1 MEAAASTTPSLPPTQ
16 WPERPLPVVLVVDDT
31 PDNLALMAELLKER
45 YSVKVAA
52 NGERALKIA
61 QTQPQPDLVLLD
73 IMMPGMDGYEV
84 CRQLKAQESTKD
96 IPVIFLTARTDTEDE
111 RQGLALGAVDYI
123 TKPVSPP
130 ILLARVQT
138 HLALKA
144 TADFLRDKSAY
155 LEREVALR
163 TLEVQAI
170 QDVTIMAM
178 TSLAETRDDE
188 TGNHIRRTQL
198 YVKAL
203 AERLRLQPRFEAQL
217 NERMIELIYK
227 SAPLHDIGKIGIS
240 DAILLKPGKLT
251 PEEFVAMQR
260 HPGLGRKAIEGA
272 ERRLGMRV
280 PFLRIA
286 KDMAYSHHEH
296 WDGSGYPEGLVGEEI
311 PLPGRLMALADV
323 YDALV
328 HPRIYRP
335 QPFTHEQACTM
346 LIRGRGTQFDPK
358 VIDAF
363 IDIADDFQRIARNYP
378 DGDCSP
384 VAQIGQPKP
393 ARPNP
398 KARCWLAD
406 ADEDGRA

>member
-1 MEAAASTTPSLPPTQ
+1 MEAAPVTSLPPQ
-16 WPERPLPVVLVVDDT
+16 RPERALPVVLVVDDT

-45 YSVKVAA
+45 YSIKVAT

-61 QTQPQPDLVLLD
+61 QTQPAPDLVLLD
-73 IMMPGMDGYEV
+73 IMMPGMDGYEL
-84 CRQLKAQESTKD
+84 CRQLKSHEATRD

-111 RQGLALGAVDYI
+111 RKGFALGAVDYI

-178 TSLAETRDDE
+178 ASLAETRDDE

-203 AERLRLQPRFEAQL
+203 AERLRTQPPFDALL
-217 NERMIELIYK
+217 NDRMVELLYK
-227 SAPLHDIGKIGIS
+227 SAPLHDIGKIGIP
-240 DAILLKPGKLT
+240 DRILLKPGRLT
-251 PEEFVAMQR
+251 EEEFRSVQR
-260 HPGLGRKAIEGA
+260 HAALGRKAIEGA

-280 PFLRIA
+280 PFLRVA
-286 KDMAYSHHEH
+286 KEMAHSHHEH
-296 WDGSGYPEGLVGEEI
+296 WDGNGYPEGLAGDAI
-311 PLPGRLMALADV
+311 PLSGRLMALADV

-328 HPRIYRP
+328 HARIYRP
-335 QPFTHEQACTM
+335 EPFSHEQACM
-346 LIRGRGTQFDPK
+346 VLLKGRGTQFDPA
-358 VIDAF
+358 VMDAF
-363 IDIADDFQRIARNYP
+363 IEIADDFAQIARNYP
-378 DGDCSP
+378 DG
-384 VAQIGQPKP
+384 VIKP
-393 ARPNP
+393 AARPSAAKP
-398 KARCWLAD
+398 ALDERCRWRLGED
-406 ADEDGRA
+406 ASA